1 MASSNNPQLN
11 INFLNTS
18 TFHTDDSDPDPDD
31 HHAFQTYLTKSR
43 RNSTR
48 RRRPSSSKMLLSPTS
63 DNESFESSRKRCRDE
78 EHNHKDEGDEIAITS
93 DGKSVTAFLS
103 KHIPQTYN
111 PMADQSVTDGP
122 SRDTNYCNR
131 HRPDRKC
138 RRQADEVSMEDL
150 QTQLGALSQSDQQGI
165 SHVWSIFAAAPAKQR
180 ELMLQGILSVC
191 CFPQLS
197 FVSAAVKD
205 MIKIDFLALLPPE
218 LSFQILCSLDTTSL
232 TKAAQVSRRWRQL
245 ADDDVVWH
253 KMCEQHI
260 DRKCTKCGWGLPLLD
275 RKRLRLEK
283 RQMQLRA
290 SGRGLNEWSPNITP
304 VPDTPPAYENISQAP
319 ATASKRPLEVAE
331 ESSPEASCK
340 RLCSRPDSE
349 AQSAPTKRPWKDVYK
364 DRFRVGANW
373 KYKRYTE
380 KILEGHENGVTCLQ
394 FHDNIL
400 ATGSYDSMIKIWNL
414 DTGKVLRTLT
424 GHTLGVRCLQF
435 EESQLVSG
443 SLDGTV
449 KIWDWR
455 KGELQKT
462 LHGPRKGVVCVN
474 FAGHYLC
481 AGSMDSDIY
490 VWNQESKRSYK
501 LKGHSDFVNSVKVD
515 VPSRTLLSAS
525 DDCTVRLWDLETGET
540 LRVFEKHVGPIQQ
553 VVALPHEFEMDESDL
568 ADAPILDYDSDTDHD
583 FDGLQD
589 LNIDYLVPR
598 SIPFERS
605 RSKTPPPALANTPI
619 FPETPNRPN
628 PAQYILTGSLDTVI
642 RLWHVPSG
650 RCLRTF
656 FGHIEGIWALAA
668 DSLRVVSGAEDRT
681 VKVWD
686 IRTGKCENTFTGPLG
701 PVTCLALS
709 SDTLISGSEDKKV
722 RVMCFAEAAA
732 ETDET

>member
-1 MASSNNPQLN
+1 M
-11 INFLNTS
+11 
-18 TFHTDDSDPDPDD
+18 
-31 HHAFQTYLTKSR
+31 
-43 RNSTR
+43 
-48 RRRPSSSKMLLSPTS
+48 
-63 DNESFESSRKRCRDE
+63 
-78 EHNHKDEGDEIAITS
+78 
-93 DGKSVTAFLS
+93 
-103 KHIPQTYN
+103 
-111 PMADQSVTDGP
+111 
-122 SRDTNYCNR
+122 
-131 HRPDRKC
+131 
-138 RRQADEVSMEDL
+138 
-150 QTQLGALSQSDQQGI
+150 
-165 SHVWSIFAAAPAKQR
+165 WSIFAAAPAKQR

-290 SGRGLNEWSPNITP
+290 SGRGLNEWSPEITP
-304 VPDTPPAYENISQAP
+304 VPDTPPSSAHVNQEQA
-319 ATASKRPLEVAE
+319 TSSKRPLE
-331 ESSPEASCK
+331 
-340 RLCSRPDSE
+340 DSDDE
-349 AQSAPTKRPWKDVYK
+349 QSAEAANKRTRTGSGTETQSGPNKRPWKDVYK

-394 FHDNIL
+394 FRDNIL
-400 ATGSYDSMIKIWNL
+400 ATGSYDSTIKIWNL
-414 DTGKVLRTLT
+414 ETGEVIRTLA

-455 KGELQKT
+455 TGEMKKT
-462 LHGPRKGVVCVN
+462 LLGPRKGVVSVN
-474 FAGHYLC
+474 FAGSYLC
-481 AGSMDSDIY
+481 AGSMDNNIY
-490 VWNQESKRSYK
+490 VWNHDSRRNFK
-501 LKGHSDFVNSVKVD
+501 LKGHSDFVNSVIVD
-515 VPSRTLLSAS
+515 NASRTLLSAS

-568 ADAPILDYDSDTDHD
+568 VDAITLDFDSDTDHD
-583 FDGLQD
+583 FEGMEE
-589 LNIDYLVPR
+589 LNINYVVPR
-598 SIPFERS
+598 RVPLPSS
-605 RSKTPPPALANTPI
+605 RSKSPPPPLANTPI
-619 FPETPNRPN
+619 FPETPDRPN
-628 PAQYILTGSLDTVI
+628 PAQYILTASLDTVI

-668 DSLRVVSGAEDRT
+668 DSLRAVSGAEDRT

-709 SDTLISGSEDKKV
+709 SDTLITGSEDKKV
-722 RVMCFAEAAA
+722 RVMCFAEASV
-732 ETDET
+732 ETEQP

>member
-1 MASSNNPQLN
+1 MAPSNSQSNNEDS
-11 INFLNTS
+11 TS
-18 TFHTDDSDPDPDD
+18 PMEDSDLQD
-31 HHAFQTYLTKSR
+31 HRAFPTHSSKSR
-43 RNSTR
+43 RNSAR
-48 RRRPSSSKMLLSPTS
+48 RRRLSSSKMLLSPAS
-63 DNESFESSRKRCRDE
+63 DNDSFESTGKRCRDE
-78 EHNHKDEGDEIAITS
+78 EHNHKNEGDEIAITS
-93 DGKSVTAFLS
+93 DGKSVNAFLS

-111 PMADQSVTDGP
+111 PMADQPVTDGP
-122 SRDTNYCNR
+122 SNDTNYCNR

-290 SGRGLNEWSPNITP
+290 SGRGLNEWSPEITP
-304 VPDTPPAYENISQAP
+304 VPDMPPSNERVVQER
-319 ATASKRPLEVAE
+319 ATSSKRSLENSE
-331 ESSPEASCK
+331 EASREASGK
-340 RLCSRPDSE
+340 RLCTQTKPPR
-349 AQSAPTKRPWKDVYK
+349 TKRPWKDVYK

-394 FHDNIL
+394 FRDNIL
-400 ATGSYDSMIKIWNL
+400 ASGSYDSTIKMWDL
-414 DTGKVLRTLT
+414 DTGEVIRTLA
-424 GHTLGVRCLQF
+424 GHALGVRCLQF

-443 SLDGTV
+443 SLDGSV

-455 KGELQKT
+455 TGELQKT
-462 LHGPRKGVVCVN
+462 LLGPRKGVVSVH
-474 FAGHYLC
+474 FAGQYLC
-481 AGSMDSDIY
+481 AGSMDNNIY
-490 VWNQESKRSYK
+490 VWNHTTKRNFK
-501 LKGHSDFVNSVKVD
+501 LRGHSDFVNSVRVD
-515 VPSRTLLSAS
+515 LPSKTLLSAS

-540 LRVFEKHVGPIQQ
+540 LRVFDKHVGPIQQ
-553 VVALPHEFEMDESDL
+553 VVALPHEFEMEESEL
-568 ADAPILDYDSDTDHD
+568 VDAITLDFDSDTDREYE
-583 FDGLQD
+583 G
-589 LNIDYLVPR
+589 IEEVSIGYLVPR
-598 SIPFERS
+598 TVTAPRT
-605 RSKTPPPALANTPI
+605 RSKTPPPPLANTPI
-619 FPETPNRPN
+619 FPETPDRPN

-668 DSLRVVSGAEDRT
+668 DSLRAVSGAEDRT

-709 SDTLISGSEDKKV
+709 SDTLISGSEDKKI
-722 RVMCFAEAAA
+722 RVMCFAEAAG
-732 ETDET
+732 ETEES